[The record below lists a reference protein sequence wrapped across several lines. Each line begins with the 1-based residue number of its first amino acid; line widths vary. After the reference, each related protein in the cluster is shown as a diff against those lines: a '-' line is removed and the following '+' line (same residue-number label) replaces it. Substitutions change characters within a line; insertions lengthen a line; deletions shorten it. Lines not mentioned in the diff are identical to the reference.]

1 MEVRMHGES
10 TNEDQGA
17 QYEALVK
24 SGDAVATP
32 DDAVWVVNEVAG
44 EVLEVVA
51 AERAD
56 DGLVYVDPYEQTV
69 TSVPTALA
77 RKVADAR
84 SVRRP

>member
-1 MEVRMHGES
+1 MHDDP
-10 TNEDQGA
+10 TPPDQGE
-17 QYEALVK
+17 QYVALIK
-24 SGDAVATP
+24 PGDAIATP
-32 DDAVWVVNEVAG
+32 DDAVWVVERIAG
-44 EVLEVVA
+44 DELEVIA
-51 AERAD
+51 ASRGD